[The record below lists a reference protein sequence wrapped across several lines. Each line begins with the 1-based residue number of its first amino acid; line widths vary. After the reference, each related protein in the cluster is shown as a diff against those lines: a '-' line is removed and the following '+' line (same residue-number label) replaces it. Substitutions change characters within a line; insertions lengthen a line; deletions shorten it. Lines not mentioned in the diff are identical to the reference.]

1 MTDAADA
8 RPVVVGI
15 DGSDSG
21 VGAAQWAA
29 ALAAAL
35 GTSLHLMHSEST
47 AGSFISDAAVIAVR
61 AAATADRHADAQ
73 QILAQAQT
81 AVRQRFPALQVTS
94 EVVSE
99 PADVALIR
107 RSRTARFVVTA
118 GEDVSRAAALLLGS
132 TTLTVATRAE
142 CPVVAW
148 RGTAAPTTGAVV
160 VGVAFGE
167 ADSEALA
174 TAFTLA
180 RTFAAPVTAVHAW
193 STTRAVDH
201 ATVPYLIDWDA
212 VERSETKG
220 LRTAVQPW
228 AERHPDVEVRYVVDI
243 TKPSRALLD
252 QLTDAQ
258 LVVVATHRS
267 NALAAALLGS
277 TTLNL
282 LHHSPV
288 PVVVCQTPNHS

>member
-1 MTDAADA
+1 MTGTAGAH
-8 RPVVVGI
+8 PVVVGI

-21 VGAAQWAA
+21 LGAARWAA

-35 GTSLHLMHSEST
+35 GTSLHLVHSEST
-47 AGSFISDAAVIAVR
+47 ADQCTG
-61 AAATADRHADAQ
+61 AQ
-73 QILAQAQT
+73 QVLAKAQA
-81 AVRQRFPALQVTS
+81 AVRQLLPALQVTS
-94 EVVSE
+94 EVVTE

-107 RSRTARFVVTA
+107 RSRTAGFVVTA
-118 GEDVSRAAALLLGS
+118 CDDVSRTAAVLLGS

-148 RGTAAPTTGAVV
+148 RGTAAPTTAAVV

-180 RTFAAPVTAVHAW
+180 EMFAAPVTAVHAW
-193 STTRAVDH
+193 STTRSVDH

-212 VERSETKG
+212 VERNETRG

-243 TKPSRALLD
+243 AKPSRALLD
-252 QLTDAQ
+252 RLADAQ

-282 LHHSPV
+282 LHHSPI
-288 PVVVCQTPNHS
+288 PVVVCQTPNHP